1 MKGDVVFLKMDPRRS
16 IYKMKKN
23 GEPLGIPQPS
33 GDTHNEYCPKC
44 TGELLS
50 DKYDWKFLKAVLLIP
65 RHWTKITLKPAAT
78 ALKALKLKF

>member
-1 MKGDVVFLKMDPRRS
+1 
-16 IYKMKKN
+16 MKKN

-50 DKYDWKFLKAVLLIP
+50 DKYDWKYLKAVLLIP
-65 RHWTKITLKPAAT
+65 RH
-78 ALKALKLKF
+78 